1 MCTLRH
7 NFCKLTYIYNF
18 GKIIHIAIAAYAFV
32 FMHYFVLVHCTCR
45 LHVMLTCFVS
55 AVEQGSWLFLL
66 LVFTHRPTTEA
77 VS

>member
-32 FMHYFVLVHCTCR
+32 FVHYFVLVHCTRTRYANLLCFCSGAR
-45 LHVMLTCFVS
+45 KLAIFVTCFYS
-55 AVEQGSWLFLL
+55 
-66 LVFTHRPTTEA
+66 
-77 VS
+77 